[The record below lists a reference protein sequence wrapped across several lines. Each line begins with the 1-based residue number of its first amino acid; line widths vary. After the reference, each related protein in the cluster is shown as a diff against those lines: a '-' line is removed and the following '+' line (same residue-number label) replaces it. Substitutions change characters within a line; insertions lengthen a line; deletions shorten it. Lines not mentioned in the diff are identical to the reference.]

1 MPPPK
6 ESPELRTISY
16 LKPSG
21 RTRSS
26 LSEGSMAL
34 KKDGLPPAL
43 TPVGVDSPFW
53 DSCFAEPCSSL
64 SAQPVNTPALPAA
77 NAAEPVPRKVRN
89 RRRPIPLGAGSTG
102 RLRFS
107 LLTRLTLGPSAIRC
121 PFADHLLH

>member
-1 MPPPK
+1 M
-6 ESPELRTISY
+6 ISY

-21 RTRSS
+21 RRRSS
-26 LSEGSMAL
+26 LSVGCIAL
-34 KKDGLPPAL
+34 KNEGLAPLSP
-43 TPVGVDSPFW
+43 PVGADLPCW

-64 SAQPVNTPALPAA
+64 WAQPVNTPALPAA

-89 RRRPIPLGAGSTG
+89 RRRLIPLGARSTG

-107 LLTRLTLGPSAIRC
+107 LLMRLTLGPSAIRC